1 MGLTLIEIKR
11 IIYKKRG
18 HVSAKL
24 RATLIANA
32 EECYTEAKVK
42 HPVACAV
49 SFVNSTIQN
58 AKYR

>member
-1 MGLTLIEIKR
+1 MTLTLVEIKR
-11 IIYKKRG
+11 IIYAKRG
-18 HVSAKL
+18 NVSSKL
-24 RATLIANA
+24 RATLISCA
-32 EECYTEAKVK
+32 EECYTNANVK